1 MINKLPNCFYRLSV
15 MALIFKK
22 EKVLLVKEVD
32 GRWSLPGGGLK
43 VGESF
48 LDGLSRELKEELSV
62 KIIEMSPQPLYVWTF
77 VENKNNDLIPKI
89 TLVFKVEIDSFNFKN
104 DPKESVEINFFSK
117 PEMQNL
123 NLHLNTQE
131 LIKFL

>member
-1 MINKLPNCFYRLSV
+1 MNTLPNCFYRVSV
-15 MALIFKK
+15 MALVSKDKK
-22 EKVLLVKEVD
+22 ILLVKEVN

-43 VGESF
+43 TGESF
-48 LDGLSRELKEELSV
+48 SIGVSRELKEELGV
-62 KIIEMSPQPLYVWTF
+62 KVTSISSQPLYAWTF
-77 VENKNNDLIPKI
+77 IENKHGNLIPKI

-117 PEMQNL
+117 SEMQNL
-123 NLHLNTQE
+123 NLHPNTQE